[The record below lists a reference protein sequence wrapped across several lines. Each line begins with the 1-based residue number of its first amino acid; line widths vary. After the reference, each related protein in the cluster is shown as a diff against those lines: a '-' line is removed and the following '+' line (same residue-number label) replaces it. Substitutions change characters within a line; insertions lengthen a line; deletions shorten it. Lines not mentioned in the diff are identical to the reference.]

1 MDSVRRLVDWND
13 LGPHRFLEEAPSA
26 VMLVDP
32 AGKIVWANRAAV
44 TLFGYARPEI
54 VGRSVEMLLPQDR
67 RSDHGEYLAR
77 WFRHPHSRLM
87 GADLGI
93 QGRNK
98 NGDLLDLDIQLS
110 PIETDKGIMACAWVR
125 ERGSK

>member
-1 MDSVRRLVDWND
+1 
-13 LGPHRFLEEAPSA
+13 
-26 VMLVDP
+26 
-32 AGKIVWANRAAV
+32 
-44 TLFGYARPEI
+44 
-54 VGRSVEMLLPQDR
+54 
-67 RSDHGEYLAR
+67 
-77 WFRHPHSRLM
+77 M

>member
-44 TLFGYARPEI
+44 TLFGYARPES
-54 VGRSVEMLLPQDR
+54 VGRSVEVLLPQDR

-77 WFRHPHSRLM
+77 WFRHPRRE
-87 GADLGI
+87 A
-93 QGRNK
+93 
-98 NGDLLDLDIQLS
+98 
-110 PIETDKGIMACAWVR
+110 ETEGFA
-125 ERGSK
+125 